1 MSITLITD
9 TIGLFFLFCFKLD
22 EKCPF
27 SSGKPVVD
35 ALQML
40 HPTPA
45 MKAGS
50 VLSQPTGV
58 RQLMTMPLSAQGWLS

>member
-1 MSITLITD
+1 MGITLITD
-9 TIGLFFLFCFKLD
+9 TIGLLFLFCSNLD
-22 EKCPF
+22 GKCPF

-58 RQLMTMPLSAQGWLS
+58 RQLVTMPLSAQGMLS

>member
-1 MSITLITD
+1 MSITLISD
-9 TIGLFFLFCFKLD
+9 TIGLFFLFCFNLD
-22 EKCPF
+22 GKCPF

-58 RQLMTMPLSAQGWLS
+58 RQLVTMPLSAQGMLS

>member
-1 MSITLITD
+1 
-9 TIGLFFLFCFKLD
+9 
-22 EKCPF
+22 
-27 SSGKPVVD
+27 
-35 ALQML
+35 ML

-58 RQLMTMPLSAQGWLS
+58 RQLVTMPLSAQGMLSLPQIATVLSVSLI